1 MYTYLF
7 LQPALSSLTGLLSLQ
22 DVSGDA
28 HSHFVMC
35 NARFELVM
43 NTLFWPWLDPDDSL
57 TRFGTNSAYFEL
69 VMNT

>member
-1 MYTYLF
+1 
-7 LQPALSSLTGLLSLQ
+7 
-22 DVSGDA
+22 
-28 HSHFVMC
+28 VMC

-43 NTLFWPWLDPDDSL
+43 NTLFWPWLDPDDAL